1 MRGLVVGLA
10 LGLLIATAPTALA
23 QEYLAPRTSFGRPDL
38 QGSWT
43 TQSAT
48 QLSRPSGV
56 TSLVV
61 SEAEADKIVKSS
73 FWNAAAARQEA
84 ETIDTSKAPEGG
96 AGARLENQGY
106 NSFWLEPGTSLA
118 RIKGELRSSWITTPA
133 TGQVPMSEEGRKR
146 VSAYQAQIKRPRNYM
161 FNGGVMT
168 DPEQMPNSERCL
180 VLSGPVML
188 NPVYNANYQIVQTP
202 DHVMIMVEM
211 IHDARIIPLR
221 AKHKPDA
228 IKPWI
233 GDSVGWWEGDTL
245 VVETRNL
252 HPQQASA
259 GPIYLSDKGK
269 VTERF
274 TRISDGEIFYEFQ
287 VDDPAY
293 YSQVWG
299 GEIQMRS
306 QKEGIYE
313 YACHEGN
320 YGMWNILSG
329 ARIEEAKAAAAS
341 R

>member
-1 MRGLVVGLA
+1 MQGSVIGVA
-10 LGLLIATAPTALA
+10 LGVLIAAAPALA
-23 QEYLAPRTSFGRPDL
+23 QDYRGPRTSFGQPDL

-48 QLSRPSGV
+48 QLTRASGV
-56 TSLVV
+56 SSLVV
-61 SEAEADKIVKSS
+61 SEEEANKIVRSS
-73 FWNAAAARQEA
+73 FWNAAVIRQEA
-84 ETIDTSKAPEGG
+84 ETIDTSKPPESG

-106 NSFWLEPGTSLA
+106 NSFWLEPGSSLA

-133 TGQVPMSEEGRKR
+133 NGQVPLSEEGRKR
-146 VSAYQAQIKRPRNYM
+146 ISAYQARMKRPRNYM
-161 FNGGVMT
+161 TNGGVMD

-180 VLSGPVML
+180 VLSGPVMT
-188 NPVYNANYQIVQTP
+188 NPIYNANYQIVQTP

-221 AKHKPDA
+221 AKHKPDV

-233 GDSVGWWEGDTL
+233 GDSIGWWEGDTL
-245 VVETRNL
+245 MVETRNL
-252 HPQQASA
+252 NPQQAAS
-259 GPIYLSDKGK
+259 GPIYLSEQGK

-274 TRISDGEIFYEFQ
+274 TRVSDGEILYEFK

-293 YSQVWG
+293 YTQVWG

-306 QKEGIYE
+306 QKGGIYE

-320 YGMWNILSG
+320 YGMRNILSG
-329 ARIEEAKAAAAS
+329 ARVTEAKQAAQ
-341 R
+341 